1 MHKPIHGQIILAIA
15 WLSVCG
21 SQAHVPIPHKTH
33 VNTKVYDGEN
43 SVLAG
48 DCRFCYLMGQ
58 RALDMLMIFL

>member
-43 SVLAG
+43 SVLPG
-48 DCRFCYLMGQ
+48 W
-58 RALDMLMIFL
+58 